1 MRRSPSSGSHAGT
14 QFDPELV
21 ALFCD
26 LYADRAPLPDP
37 DGPGRSWNDR
47 RSDPP
52 GASDATRESTTVSQ
66 TMAADGQGLVD
77 LGRPRRPDRTKH
89 PHFEPDGPPD
99 GQGSTPDERGI
110 ATG

>member
-1 MRRSPSSGSHAGT
+1 MDMMERPPIRSTRR
-14 QFDPELV
+14 E
-21 ALFCD
+21 
-26 LYADRAPLPDP
+26 
-37 DGPGRSWNDR
+37 R
-47 RSDPP
+47 R
-52 GASDATRESTTVSQ
+52 TRESTTVSQ

-89 PHFEPDGPPD
+89 PHFDPDGPPD